1 MRFTP
6 ATRISLGLVSLT
18 ISLLL
23 LGKLIGFAPD
33 RTGAV
38 IDSRKNISEALAI
51 QFSAAAQKGDIPLNK
66 ETLRSMVERDNA
78 IRSAAMRKAQG
89 GLLAEAGNSS
99 QERRYL
105 RMRRDLLQMDEQLGR
120 LLAFSGRME

>member
-23 LGKLIGFAPD
+23 LGTLIGVAPD

-51 QFSAAAQKGDIPLNK
+51 
-66 ETLRSMVERDNA
+66 
-78 IRSAAMRKAQG
+78 
-89 GLLAEAGNSS
+89 
-99 QERRYL
+99 
-105 RMRRDLLQMDEQLGR
+105 
-120 LLAFSGRME
+120 